1 MGAYMTSK
9 LMIKY
14 KRKTNEELFAYL
26 EAYKA
31 SGKINDIQYEEL
43 LDMIE

>member
-1 MGAYMTSK
+1 MGAYMALK
-9 LMIKY
+9 MMIKY

-31 SGKINDIQYEEL
+31 SGKINDSQYEEL
-43 LDMIE
+43 LGMIE